1 MKRKMRNREWLKSLA
16 MAFTAIIFCVILTA
30 VEAHLWGGQKEDAL

>member
-16 MAFTAIIFCVILTA
+16 MAFTAVIFCVILTA
-30 VEAHLWGGQKEDAL
+30 IFVAWLAAH

>member
-1 MKRKMRNREWLKSLA
+1 MKRKMRNRELIKSLA

-30 VEAHLWGGQKEDAL
+30 VIVAWLAAH